1 MQYSQSNLSKLG
13 LLASLLIL
21 FLTACVPGSD
31 LASRTFQM
39 GPDVQVLDTEATR
52 RAVFVGDV
60 SSNAII
66 CAESPPEV
74 ASGGTLGLGL
84 SIPDTVDANANASEE
99 LIQLAKTTA
108 ALSIL
113 REQVEMLCFL
123 TNYSR
128 ENLSNAQVAR
138 LFEGIVEASSK
149 LAAVEVALA
158 EANLA
163 QAESE
168 QTVAI
173 TEAINSILANFD
185 IVDDR
190 DMEAALEVTPNSL
203 SGPEPLN
210 QPLSSEG
217 LGVTGKP
224 TLTTTEFLELLKTMM
239 SPEEVEE
246 RFGN

>member
-1 MQYSQSNLSKLG
+1 MRYRLYLTLYVPLCLSF
-13 LLASLLIL
+13 L

-39 GPDVQVLDTEATR
+39 GPEVRVLDTEATR
-52 RAVFVGDV
+52 RAVFVGDI

-74 ASGGTLGLGL
+74 VVGGTLGFGL
-84 SIPDTVDANANASEE
+84 NIPDTVDANATASEA
-99 LIQLAKTTA
+99 LLQLAKTTA

-128 ENLSNAQVAR
+128 ENLSNEQVAR
-138 LFEGIVEASSK
+138 LFEGIIEASSK

-168 QTVAI
+168 QTVAM

-190 DMEAALEVTPNSL
+190 MIEAALEIAPNSL
-203 SGPEPLN
+203 AA
-210 QPLSSEG
+210 QPLSMSTDE
-217 LGVTGKP
+217 VKP
-224 TLTTTEFLELLKTMM
+224 TLTKSEFFELLRSMM
-239 SPEEVEE
+239 SADEVEE

>member
-1 MQYSQSNLSKLG
+1 MQYFQIKLA
-13 LLASLLIL
+13 LLASLLLL

-31 LASRTFQM
+31 LASNTFRL
-39 GPDVQVLDTEATR
+39 GPDVEVLDTEATR

-74 ASGGTLGLGL
+74 ASGGTLGFGVNITDLG
-84 SIPDTVDANANASEE
+84 DANANASED
-99 LIQLAKTTA
+99 LVQLAKTTA

-123 TNYSR
+123 TNFSR
-128 ENLSNAQVAR
+128 ENLSNEQVAR
-138 LFEGIVEASSK
+138 LFEGIIEASSK

-173 TEAINSILANFD
+173 TEAINSILANFN
-185 IVDDR
+185 IVDGADIETR
-190 DMEAALEVTPNSL
+190 LDVTPNSL
-203 SGPEPLN
+203 SGP
-210 QPLSSEG
+210 QPLSNEALVIG
-217 LGVTGKP
+217 DKP
-224 TLTTTEFLELLKTMM
+224 TLTKTEFFELLKSMM
-239 SPEEVEE
+239 SSEEFDE

>member
-1 MQYSQSNLSKLG
+1 MKYIQQNVQFKLG
-13 LLASLLIL
+13 LLASVLLL
-21 FLTACVPGSD
+21 LLTACVPGSD
-31 LASRTFQM
+31 LASRTFQL
-39 GPDVQVLDTEATR
+39 GPDVQVLDSEATR

-74 ASGGTLGLGL
+74 AAGGTLGLGL
-84 SIPDTVDANANASEE
+84 NIPDTVDATANASEE
-99 LIQLAKTTA
+99 LVQLAKTTA
-108 ALSIL
+108 ALGIL

-128 ENLSNAQVAR
+128 ENLTNVQVAR
-138 LFEGIVEASSK
+138 LFEGIIEASSK

-163 QAESE
+163 QAQSE

-173 TEAINSILANFD
+173 TEAINAILGNFD
-185 IVDDR
+185 IVDDALV
-190 DMEAALEVTPNSL
+190 EAARDVTPNSL
-203 SGPEPLN
+203 AGPQL
-210 QPLSSEG
+210 LSSEG
-217 LGVTGKP
+217 TIDNFRP
-224 TLTTTEFLELLKTMM
+224 TLTKTEFFDLLKSMM
-239 SPEEVEE
+239 SLEEFEK

>member
-1 MQYSQSNLSKLG
+1 MQYFQIKLY
-13 LLASLLIL
+13 LLLSLLLL
-21 FLTACVPGSD
+21 FLTSCVPGSD
-31 LASRTFQM
+31 LASNTFQL
-39 GPDVQVLDTEATR
+39 GPDVEVLDTEATR

-60 SSNAII
+60 SNNAII

-74 ASGGTLGLGL
+74 ATGGTLGFGL
-84 SIPDTVDANANASEE
+84 NIPNTVDANANATEE
-99 LIQLAKTTA
+99 LVQLAKTTA

-123 TNYSR
+123 TNFSR
-128 ENLSNAQVAR
+128 ENLSNEQVAR
-138 LFEGIVEASSK
+138 LFEGIIEASSK

-185 IVDDR
+185 IVDDSLV
-190 DMEAALEVTPNSL
+190 EAAREVSPNSL
-203 SGPEPLN
+203 GGP
-210 QPLSSEG
+210 QPLSSDVAIES
-217 LGVTGKP
+217 LKP
-224 TLTTTEFLELLKTMM
+224 TLTKAEFFDLLRSMM
-239 SPEEVEE
+239 SVEEFEE